1 MPFPVPPD
9 NIQRI
14 LARPG
19 RDWSLDERNDVVVW
33 LNEPPQLGFLARIA
47 AFKLGLS
54 ATAQDAED
62 AWQDYC
68 VKVLLR
74 TLIAR
79 FDPALSPFQAYLLLS
94 LKQFCQRRGLA
105 LGQARD
111 RERPL
116 ERPLGGDVVEINLV
130 DPSERPDD
138 TIQHAEEVREEARRH
153 RQVRRC
159 VDSLPEP
166 YRTLIVRHYF
176 GEESL
181 VAIARSFHVMS
192 CTVRVRVHRA
202 RRKLKRCMEMPEAKS
217 RRPPEPR
224 PADGAGPGQN
234 GPSKRRTSQ
243 CLHGEQD
250 SSGRRRARNEWAGRM
265 TKKQPPPSGA
275 DRLLADLR
283 GLPAEPVGPHLED
296 EEFVEYSMPDAVA
309 DDRIEAHLRSC
320 EPCAER
326 MEHLLEVS
334 EAWQGTEGERR
345 LEDLSR
351 RVVAAVRFGQLAAA
365 VRLQLGE
372 MFAEAAAAAASDHP
386 GAATGELHERHGA
399 TADRRLRWA
408 IRQDEGALV
417 VGIGSHDLSF
427 EGVTLRVTL
436 GGEERTC
443 VLSRVEDQ
451 VFAEISFPWS
461 VMEGGSTD
469 LRFDIDLLVNGH

>member
-33 LNEPPQLGFLARIA
+33 LNQPPQIGFLARIA

-79 FDPALSPFQAYLLLS
+79 FDPTLSPFQAYLLLS

-116 ERPLGGDVVEINLV
+116 ERQVGGDVVEINLV

-138 TIQHAEEVREEARRH
+138 TIQHAEEGREEARRH
-153 RQVRRC
+153 RQLRRC
-159 VDSLPEP
+159 VDSLADP

-176 GEESL
+176 GEQSL
-181 VAIARSFHVMS
+181 VAIGRSFHVTAG
-192 CTVRVRVHRA
+192 TVRVRVHRA

-243 CLHGEQD
+243 
-250 SSGRRRARNEWAGRM
+250 
-265 TKKQPPPSGA
+265 
-275 DRLLADLR
+275 
-283 GLPAEPVGPHLED
+283 
-296 EEFVEYSMPDAVA
+296 
-309 DDRIEAHLRSC
+309 
-320 EPCAER
+320 
-326 MEHLLEVS
+326 
-334 EAWQGTEGERR
+334 
-345 LEDLSR
+345 
-351 RVVAAVRFGQLAAA
+351 
-365 VRLQLGE
+365 
-372 MFAEAAAAAASDHP
+372 
-386 GAATGELHERHGA
+386 
-399 TADRRLRWA
+399 
-408 IRQDEGALV
+408 
-417 VGIGSHDLSF
+417 
-427 EGVTLRVTL
+427 
-436 GGEERTC
+436 
-443 VLSRVEDQ
+443 
-451 VFAEISFPWS
+451 
-461 VMEGGSTD
+461 
-469 LRFDIDLLVNGH
+469 